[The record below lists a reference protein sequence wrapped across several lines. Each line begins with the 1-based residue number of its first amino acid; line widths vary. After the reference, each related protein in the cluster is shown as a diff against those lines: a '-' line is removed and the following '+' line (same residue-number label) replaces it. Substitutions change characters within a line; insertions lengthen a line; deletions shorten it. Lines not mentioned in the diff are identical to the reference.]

1 MINKFYISDAK
12 VLDDRAGIVE
22 AYVNT
27 MGIRDAD
34 GDIIDPAAFN
44 ASIKSNLPIPVLA
57 GHDQSK
63 LVGKVLFAQSEPTG
77 SADEHRL
84 YTRMQLNMET
94 QAGQEAY
101 SNIAGEYIRE
111 WSVGFNLPAGD
122 AVVYDRAGK
131 ETTRRIL
138 DLDWVEVSAV
148 IRGASPSTSTI
159 AAKSAT
165 VKAPDTYSTREEA
178 ESRADALGCS
188 GAHRMEV
195 DGESVWMPCST
206 HSAYETAAEGSRY
219 SAPDP
224 EVKPYPN
231 FHACRILEP
240 DAFDRF
246 RTSSETIEDG
256 DFDGKSVEI
265 LFGRHAESGDWSL
278 TSYRMPVEEWSETEA
293 RSFCRAHDGILFEPA
308 TGESMSDDP
317 VGAASDTVMLGLV
330 PLITASDTVASQ
342 RLRLARMRLELKTK

>member
-12 VLDDRAGIVE
+12 VLDDRQGIVE

-27 MGIRDAD
+27 MGVRDAD
-34 GDIIDPAAFN
+34 GDIIDPAAFD
-44 ASIKSNLPIPVLA
+44 ASIRSNLPIPVLA
-57 GHDQSK
+57 GHDPSK
-63 LVGKVLFAQSEPTG
+63 LVGKVVFAQPEKAGTG
-77 SADEHRL
+77 DEHRL
-84 YTRMQLNMET
+84 YARIQMNLDT

-101 SNIAGEYIRE
+101 SNIAGEFIRE

-178 ESRADALGCS
+178 EARADELGCS
-188 GAHRMEV
+188 GAHRMDV

-206 HSAYETAAEGSRY
+206 HSGYETAAEGSRY
-219 SAPDP
+219 AAPDP

-231 FHACRILEP
+231 FHACRILDP
-240 DAFDRF
+240 AAFDRF
-246 RTSSETIEDG
+246 RTSSETTE
-256 DFDGKSVEI
+256 DGKSLEI
-265 LFGRHAESGDWSL
+265 LFGRHAESGEWAL
-278 TSYRMPVEEWSETEA
+278 TSYRMSAEEWTEA
-293 RSFCRAHDGILFEPA
+293 KAKAFCRAHDGILFEPA

-317 VGAASDTVMLGLV
+317 VGAAADTVTM
-330 PLITASDTVASQ
+330 TASATASQ
-342 RLRLARMRLELKTK
+342 RLRLARMRLELKSNR

>member
-12 VLDDRAGIVE
+12 VLDDRQGIVE

-44 ASIKSNLPIPVLA
+44 TSIKANLPIPVLA

-63 LVGKVLFAQSEPTG
+63 LVGKVLFAQSEPVG
-77 SADEHRL
+77 AGDEHRL
-84 YTRMQLNMET
+84 YTRMQMNLDT

-159 AAKSAT
+159 AAKSL
-165 VKAPDTYSTREEA
+165 KAPDSYATREEA
-178 ESRADALGCS
+178 EARAETLGCMGS
-188 GAHRMEV
+188 HAMNIE
-195 DGESVWMPCST
+195 GETLYMPCRT
-206 HSAYETAAEGSRY
+206 HARYEAVIEGRQYAA
-219 SAPDP
+219 P
-224 EVKPYPN
+224 ESEAKPYPN
-231 FHACRILEP
+231 FHACRLMDPE
-240 DAFDRF
+240 AFDRF
-246 RTSSETIEDG
+246 RTSSETID
-256 DFDGKSVEI
+256 DKPVAM
-265 LFGRHAESGDWSL
+265 LFGHHAESGEWSL
-278 TSYRMPVEEWSETEA
+278 MSYRMPVEEWTEA
-293 RSFCRAHDGILFEPA
+293 EAKAFCRAHDGILFEPA
-308 TGESMSDDP
+308 TGESMSDDL
-317 VGAASDTVMLGLV
+317 VGAASDTVTM
-330 PLITASDTVASQ
+330 TASDTASQ
-342 RLRLARMRLELKTK
+342 RLRLARMRLELQIDR

>member
-1 MINKFYISDAK
+1 MINKVFISDAK
-12 VLDDRAGIVE
+12 VLDDRQGIVE

-77 SADEHRL
+77 AADEHRL

-178 ESRADALGCS
+178 EARAAALGCS

-219 SAPDP
+219 AAPDP
-224 EVKPYPN
+224 AVKPYPN

-240 DAFDRF
+240 DGFDRF
-246 RTSSETIEDG
+246 RTSSATIEDG

-265 LFGRHAESGDWSL
+265 LFGRHAESGAWSL

-293 RSFCRAHDGILFEPA
+293 RSFCHAHDGILFEPA
-308 TGESMSDDP
+308 SESMSDDP
-317 VGAASDTVMLGLV
+317 VGAASDTVMVGLL

>member
-1 MINKFYISDAK
+1 MINKFFISDAK

-27 MGIRDAD
+27 MGVRDAD

-44 ASIKSNLPIPVLA
+44 ASIRSNLPIPVLA

-77 SADEHRL
+77 AGDEHRL
-84 YTRMQLNMET
+84 YTRMQLNMDT
-94 QAGQEAY
+94 QSGQEAY

-159 AAKSAT
+159 AAKSRA
-165 VKAPDTYSTREEA
+165 VKAPDTYTTRGEA
-178 ESRADALGCS
+178 EARADELGCS
-188 GAHRMEV
+188 GAHQMEV
-195 DGESVWMPCST
+195 DGESMWMPCRT
-206 HSAYETAAEGSRY
+206 HAAYQTAANGSRY
-219 SAPDP
+219 AAPDP

-256 DFDGKSVEI
+256 KSVEI
-265 LFGRHAESGDWSL
+265 LFGRHAESGEWAL
-278 TSYRMPVEEWSETEA
+278 TSYRMPVEDWTETEA
-293 RSFCRAHDGILFEPA
+293 RSFCHDHDGILFEPA
-308 TGESMSDDP
+308 TGESRADDP
-317 VGAASDTVMLGLV
+317 AGAASDTVTM
-330 PLITASDTVASQ
+330 TASDTASQ
-342 RLRLARMRLELKTK
+342 RLRLARMRLALTINYKE

>member
-27 MGIRDAD
+27 MGVRDAD
-34 GDIIDPAAFN
+34 GDIIDPGAFN

-84 YTRMQLNMET
+84 YTRMQMNMDT

-111 WSVGFNLPAGD
+111 WSVGFNLPEGD

-159 AAKSAT
+159 AAKT
-165 VKAPDTYSTREEA
+165 LKAPNTYATREEA
-178 ESRADALGCS
+178 EARATELGCS
-188 GAHRMEV
+188 GSHSMMVE
-195 DGESVWMPCST
+195 GEDVFMPCRT
-206 HSAYETAAEGSRY
+206 HARYQAVIEGNEY
-219 SAPDP
+219 TAPDP
-224 EVKPYPN
+224 EMKPYPN

-256 DFDGKSVEI
+256 DYDGKAVEI
-265 LFGRHAESGDWSL
+265 LFGRHAESGEWAL
-278 TSYRMPVEEWSETEA
+278 TSYRMPLEDWTEAEA

-308 TGESMSDDP
+308 TGEASD
-317 VGAASDTVMLGLV
+317 GAASDTVLV
-330 PLITASDTVASQ
+330 TASDTASQ
-342 RLRLARMRLELKTK
+342 TLRLTRLRLNLKLNQEL

>member
-12 VLDDRAGIVE
+12 VLDDRQGIVE

-84 YTRMQLNMET
+84 YTRMQLNMDT

-159 AAKSAT
+159 GVKSAT

-178 ESRADALGCS
+178 EARADALGCS

-195 DGESVWMPCST
+195 DGESVWMPCRT

-219 SAPDP
+219 AAPDP

-231 FHACRILEP
+231 FHACRILDP

-256 DFDGKSVEI
+256 EFDAKSLEI
-265 LFGRHAESGDWSL
+265 LFGHHAESGAWSL
-278 TSYRMPVEEWSETEA
+278 TSYRMPVEMWTESEA

-330 PLITASDTVASQ
+330 PLITASDTASH

>member
-12 VLDDRAGIVE
+12 VIDERMGIVE

-44 ASIKSNLPIPVLA
+44 ASIKANLPIPVLA

-84 YTRMQLNMET
+84 YTRMQLNMDT

-159 AAKSAT
+159 GVKSAT

-178 ESRADALGCS
+178 EARADALGCS

-195 DGESVWMPCST
+195 DGESVWMPCRT
-206 HSAYETAAEGSRY
+206 HSALSLIHISEPTR
-219 SAPDP
+219 
-224 EVKPYPN
+224 PY
-231 FHACRILEP
+231 
-240 DAFDRF
+240 
-246 RTSSETIEDG
+246 
-256 DFDGKSVEI
+256 
-265 LFGRHAESGDWSL
+265 
-278 TSYRMPVEEWSETEA
+278 
-293 RSFCRAHDGILFEPA
+293 
-308 TGESMSDDP
+308 
-317 VGAASDTVMLGLV
+317 
-330 PLITASDTVASQ
+330 
-342 RLRLARMRLELKTK
+342 

>member
-12 VLDDRAGIVE
+12 VLDERMGIVE

-27 MGIRDAD
+27 MGVRDAD

-77 SADEHRL
+77 AADEHRL
-84 YTRMQLNMET
+84 YTRMQMNLDT

-178 ESRADALGCS
+178 ESRADAMGCS
-188 GAHRMEV
+188 GAHRM
-195 DGESVWMPCST
+195 
-206 HSAYETAAEGSRY
+206 
-219 SAPDP
+219 
-224 EVKPYPN
+224 
-231 FHACRILEP
+231 L
-240 DAFDRF
+240 
-246 RTSSETIEDG
+246 
-256 DFDGKSVEI
+256 
-265 LFGRHAESGDWSL
+265 SL
-278 TSYRMPVEEWSETEA
+278 I
-293 RSFCRAHDGILFEPA
+293 HI
-308 TGESMSDDP
+308 
-317 VGAASDTVMLGLV
+317 
-330 PLITASDTVASQ
+330 
-342 RLRLARMRLELKTK
+342 

>member
-1 MINKFYISDAK
+1 MINKFFVSDAK
-12 VLDDRAGIVE
+12 VLDDRQGIVE

-27 MGIRDAD
+27 MGVRDAD

-44 ASIKSNLPIPVLA
+44 TSIKSNLPIPVLA

-77 SADEHRL
+77 AADEHRL

-159 AAKSAT
+159 AAKSI
-165 VKAPDTYSTREEA
+165 KAPDTYSTREEA
-178 ESRADALGCS
+178 ESRADELGCS

-219 SAPDP
+219 AAPDP

-231 FHACRILEP
+231 YHACRILDP

-256 DFDGKSVEI
+256 KSVEI
-265 LFGRHAESGDWSL
+265 LFGRHAESGEWAL
-278 TSYRMPVEEWSETEA
+278 TSYRMPVEQWSETEA

-317 VGAASDTVMLGLV
+317 IGAASDTVTM
-330 PLITASDTVASQ
+330 TASDTASH
-342 RLRLARMRLELKTK
+342 RLRLARMRLELQTNR

>member
-1 MINKFYISDAK
+1 MITKFTISDAK
-12 VLDDRAGIVE
+12 VLDDRQGIVE

-63 LVGKVLFAQSEPTG
+63 LVGKVVFAQSEPTG

-84 YTRMQLNMET
+84 YTRMQMNLDT
-94 QAGQEAY
+94 QAGQDAY

-111 WSVGFNLPAGD
+111 WSVGFNLPEGD

-138 DLDWVEVSAV
+138 NLDWVEVSAV

-178 ESRADALGCS
+178 EARADELGCS

-195 DGESVWMPCST
+195 DGESVWMPCRT

-224 EVKPYPN
+224 ETKPFPN

-246 RTSSETIEDG
+246 RTSSETIEG
-256 DFDGKSVEI
+256 GKSMEI
-265 LFGRHAESGDWSL
+265 LFGHHAESGEWAL
-278 TSYRMPVEEWSETEA
+278 TSYRMPINEWTEAEA

-308 TGESMSDDP
+308 TGDVSDD
-317 VGAASDTVMLGLV
+317 AASDAVLV
-330 PLITASDTVASQ
+330 TASDTASQ
-342 RLRLARMRLELKTK
+342 MLRLARMRLHLKSNQEL

>member
-1 MINKFYISDAK
+1 MINKIYVSDAK
-12 VLDDRAGIVE
+12 VLDAPQGIVE

-27 MGIRDAD
+27 MGVRDAD
-34 GDIIDPAAFN
+34 GDIIDPGAFN

-63 LVGKVLFAQSEPTG
+63 LVGKVIFAQSEPSG
-77 SADEHRL
+77 AGDEHRL
-84 YTRMQLNMET
+84 YTRMQLNLDT

-159 AAKSAT
+159 AAKSL
-165 VKAPDTYSTREEA
+165 KAPDTYATREEA
-178 ESRADALGCS
+178 ESRAEALGCMGS
-188 GAHRMEV
+188 HAMNV
-195 DGESVWMPCST
+195 DGETFYMPCRT
-206 HSAYETAAEGSRY
+206 HARYEAVVNGREY
-219 SAPDP
+219 EAPEP

-240 DAFDRF
+240 TAFDLF
-246 RTSSETIEDG
+246 RSGSETIEDG
-256 DFDGKSVEI
+256 DFDGKAVEI
-265 LFGRHAESGDWSL
+265 LFGRHAESGEWSL
-278 TSYRMPVEEWSETEA
+278 TSYRMPVDEWTEA
-293 RSFCRAHDGILFEPA
+293 EAKAFCRSHDGILFEPA
-308 TGESMSDDP
+308 SESMSDDP
-317 VGAASDTVMLGLV
+317 VGAASDTVTM
-330 PLITASDTVASQ
+330 TASDTASQ
-342 RLRLARMRLELKTK
+342 RLRLARMRLELQPNR

>member
-1 MINKFYISDAK
+1 MINKFTISDAK

-27 MGIRDAD
+27 MGIKDAD

-44 ASIKSNLPIPVLA
+44 ASIRTNLPIPVLA

-63 LVGKVLFAQSEPTG
+63 LVGKVVFAQPEKTG
-77 SADEHRL
+77 AGDEHRL
-84 YTRMQLNMET
+84 YTRMQMNMDT

-101 SNIAGEYIRE
+101 SNIAGEFIRE

-131 ETTRRIL
+131 ETVRRIL

-178 ESRADALGCS
+178 ESRADELGCS

-195 DGESVWMPCST
+195 DGESVWMPCAT

-219 SAPDP
+219 AAPDP

-231 FHACRILEP
+231 FHACRIMEP

-256 DFDGKSVEI
+256 DFDGKSMEI
-265 LFGRHAESGDWSL
+265 LFGRHAESGEWSL
-278 TSYRMPVEEWSETEA
+278 TSYRMPVEEWTETEA
-293 RSFCRAHDGILFEPA
+293 RSFCRAHDGILFEA
-308 TGESMSDDP
+308 ASESMSDDP
-317 VGAASDTVMLGLV
+317 VGAASDTVTM
-330 PLITASDTVASQ
+330 TASDTAGQ
-342 RLRLARMRLELKTK
+342 RLRLARMRLELQINR

>member
-1 MINKFYISDAK
+1 MINKFFISDAK

-27 MGIRDAD
+27 MGVRDAD
-34 GDIIDPAAFN
+34 GDIIDPAAFD
-44 ASIKSNLPIPVLA
+44 ASIRSNLPIPVLA

-63 LVGKVLFAQSEPTG
+63 LVGKVIFAQSEKTG
-77 SADEHRL
+77 AGDEHRL
-84 YTRMQLNMET
+84 YTRMQMNLDT
-94 QAGQEAY
+94 QVGQEAY
-101 SNIAGEYIRE
+101 SNIAGEFIRE

-159 AAKSAT
+159 AAKT
-165 VKAPDTYSTREEA
+165 LKAPDTYSTADEA
-178 ESRADALGCS
+178 EARATELGCTGS
-188 GAHRMEV
+188 HQMEV
-195 DGESVWMPCST
+195 DGESVWMPCRT
-206 HSAYETAAEGSRY
+206 HSAYQTAAEGNRY
-219 SAPDP
+219 AA
-224 EVKPYPN
+224 KPFPN

-246 RTSSETIEDG
+246 RTSSETTEDG
-256 DFDGKSVEI
+256 KDMEI
-265 LFGRHAESGDWSL
+265 LFGRHAETGEWAL
-278 TSYRMPVEEWSETEA
+278 TSYRMPVEEWSEAEA

-317 VGAASDTVMLGLV
+317 AGAASDTVTT
-330 PLITASDTVASQ
+330 TASDTASQ
-342 RLRLARMRLELKTK
+342 RLRLFRMRLELQPNR

>member
-27 MGIRDAD
+27 MGVRDAD

-44 ASIKSNLPIPVLA
+44 TSIKSNLPIPVLA

-178 ESRADALGCS
+178 EARADELGCS

-219 SAPDP
+219 GAPDP

-256 DFDGKSVEI
+256 DFDGKRVEI
-265 LFGRHAESGDWSL
+265 LFGRHAESGEWAL
-278 TSYRMPVEEWSETEA
+278 TSYRMPVDEWTEA
-293 RSFCRAHDGILFEPA
+293 EAKAFCRAHDGILFEPA
-308 TGESMSDDP
+308 SESMSDDP
-317 VGAASDTVMLGLV
+317 IGAASDTVTM
-330 PLITASDTVASQ
+330 TASDTASQ
-342 RLRLARMRLELKTK
+342 RLRLARMRLELQTNR

>member
-1 MINKFYISDAK
+1 MINKIYVSDAK
-12 VLDDRAGIVE
+12 VLDAPQGIVE

-27 MGIRDAD
+27 MGVRDAD
-34 GDIIDPAAFN
+34 GDIIDPGAFN

-63 LVGKVLFAQSEPTG
+63 LVGKVIFAQSEPSG
-77 SADEHRL
+77 AGDEHRL
-84 YTRMQLNMET
+84 YTRMQLNLDT

-131 ETTRRIL
+131 ETVRRIL
-138 DLDWVEVSAV
+138 DLEWVEVSAV

-159 AAKSAT
+159 AAKSL
-165 VKAPDTYSTREEA
+165 KAPDTYATREEA
-178 ESRADALGCS
+178 ESRAEALGCMGS
-188 GAHRMEV
+188 HAMNV
-195 DGESVWMPCST
+195 DGETFYMPCRT
-206 HSAYETAAEGSRY
+206 HARYEAVVNGREY
-219 SAPDP
+219 EAPEP

-256 DFDGKSVEI
+256 DFDGKSMEI
-265 LFGRHAESGDWSL
+265 LFGRHAESGEWAL

-308 TGESMSDDP
+308 SESMSDDP
-317 VGAASDTVMLGLV
+317 VGAASDTVTM
-330 PLITASDTVASQ
+330 TASDTASQ
-342 RLRLARMRLELKTK
+342 RLRLARMRLELQPNR

>member
-1 MINKFYISDAK
+1 VINKFYLSDAK
-12 VLDDRAGIVE
+12 VVDDRQGIVE

-27 MGIRDAD
+27 MGVRDSD
-34 GDIIDPAAFN
+34 GDIIDPAAFD
-44 ASIKSNLPIPVLA
+44 ASIRGNLPIPVLA
-57 GHDQSK
+57 GHDQGK
-63 LVGKVLFAQSEPTG
+63 LVGKVIFAQAEKG
-77 SADEHRL
+77 GVGDEHRL
-84 YTRMQLNMET
+84 YARMQMNLET
-94 QAGQEAY
+94 QAGREAY
-101 SNIAGEYIRE
+101 SNVAGEYIRE

-122 AVVYDRAGK
+122 SVAYDRAGK
-131 ETTRRIL
+131 TTTRRIL
-138 DLDWVEVSAV
+138 NLDWVEVSAV
-148 IRGASPSTSTI
+148 IRGASPATATI
-159 AAKSAT
+159 AAKAAST
-165 VKAPDTYSTREEA
+165 KAPDEFPVRAEA
-178 ESRADALGCS
+178 ETRAEELGCS

-206 HSAYETAAEGSRY
+206 HSAYRAATAGSRY
-219 SAPDP
+219 AAPEP

-231 FHACRILEP
+231 FHACRILNP

-278 TSYRMPVEEWSETEA
+278 TSYRMSVEEWTEAEA

-317 VGAASDTVMLGLV
+317 VGAASDTVTL
-330 PLITASDTVASQ
+330 TASDTASQ
-342 RLRLARMRLELKTK
+342 RIRLARMRLALKVNQ

>member
-1 MINKFYISDAK
+1 MITKFTISDAK
-12 VLDDRAGIVE
+12 VLDDRQGIVE

-84 YTRMQLNMET
+84 YTRMQMNLDT
-94 QAGQEAY
+94 QAGQDAY

-111 WSVGFNLPAGD
+111 WSVGFNLPEGD

-138 DLDWVEVSAV
+138 NLDWVEVSAV

-165 VKAPDTYSTREEA
+165 VKAPDTYSTMEEA
-178 ESRADALGCS
+178 EARADELGCS
-188 GAHRMEV
+188 GAHRMEG
-195 DGESVWMPCST
+195 DGESVWMPCRT

-224 EVKPYPN
+224 ETKPFPN

-256 DFDGKSVEI
+256 KSMEI
-265 LFGRHAESGDWSL
+265 LFGHHAESGEWAL
-278 TSYRMPVEEWSETEA
+278 TSYRMPIDEWTEAEA

-308 TGESMSDDP
+308 TGDVSDD
-317 VGAASDTVMLGLV
+317 AASDAVLV
-330 PLITASDTVASQ
+330 TASDTASQ
-342 RLRLARMRLELKTK
+342 MLRLARMRLHLKSNQEL

>member
-1 MINKFYISDAK
+1 
-12 VLDDRAGIVE
+12 
-22 AYVNT
+22 
-27 MGIRDAD
+27 
-34 GDIIDPAAFN
+34 
-44 ASIKSNLPIPVLA
+44 
-57 GHDQSK
+57 
-63 LVGKVLFAQSEPTG
+63 LVGKVIFAQSEKTG
-77 SADEHRL
+77 AGDEHRL
-84 YTRMQLNMET
+84 YTRMQMNLDT
-94 QAGQEAY
+94 QVGQEAY

-159 AAKSAT
+159 AAKT
-165 VKAPDTYSTREEA
+165 LKAPDTYSTREEA
-178 ESRADALGCS
+178 EARADELGCT
-188 GAHRMEV
+188 GAHSMIVEGEEV
-195 DGESVWMPCST
+195 FMPCRT
-206 HSAYETAAEGSRY
+206 HSAYQTATEGGQY
-219 SAPDP
+219 EAPDP

-246 RTSSETIEDG
+246 RTSSETTED
-256 DFDGKSVEI
+256 DKSMEI
-265 LFGRHAESGDWSL
+265 LFGRHAESGEWAL
-278 TSYRMPVEEWSETEA
+278 TSYRMPVEDWSETEA

-317 VGAASDTVMLGLV
+317 AGAAFDTVTM
-330 PLITASDTVASQ
+330 TASDTASQ
-342 RLRLARMRLELKTK
+342 QLRLARMRLELQPNR

>member
-34 GDIIDPAAFN
+34 GDIIDPGAFN

-84 YTRMQLNMET
+84 YTRMQMNMDT

-159 AAKSAT
+159 AAKT
-165 VKAPDTYSTREEA
+165 LKAPNTYATREEA
-178 ESRADALGCS
+178 EARATELGCS
-188 GAHRMEV
+188 GSHSMMVE
-195 DGESVWMPCST
+195 GEDVFMPCRT
-206 HSAYETAAEGSRY
+206 HARYQAVTEGNEY
-219 SAPDP
+219 AAPDP

-246 RTSSETIEDG
+246 RTSSETTE
-256 DFDGKSVEI
+256 DGKSVEI
-265 LFGRHAESGDWSL
+265 LFGRHAESGAWSL
-278 TSYRMPVEEWSETEA
+278 TSYRMPVEEWTEA
-293 RSFCRAHDGILFEPA
+293 EAKAFCRAHDGILFEPA
-308 TGESMSDDP
+308 SESMSDDP
-317 VGAASDTVMLGLV
+317 VGAASDTVTM
-330 PLITASDTVASQ
+330 TALDTAGQ
-342 RLRLARMRLELKTK
+342 RLRLARMRLELQINR

>member
-1 MINKFYISDAK
+1 MINKFFISDAK

-84 YTRMQLNMET
+84 YTRMQMNLDT
-94 QAGQEAY
+94 QAGQDAY

-111 WSVGFNLPAGD
+111 WSVGFNLPEGD

-138 DLDWVEVSAV
+138 NLDWVEVSAV
-148 IRGASPSTSTI
+148 IRGASPSTATI

-165 VKAPDTYSTREEA
+165 VKAPDTYSTMEEA
-178 ESRADALGCS
+178 EARADELGCS

-195 DGESVWMPCST
+195 DGESVWMPCRT

-224 EVKPYPN
+224 ETKPFPN

-256 DFDGKSVEI
+256 KSMEI
-265 LFGRHAESGDWSL
+265 LFGHHAESGEWAL
-278 TSYRMPVEEWSETEA
+278 TSYRMPIDEWTEAEA

-308 TGESMSDDP
+308 TGDVSDD
-317 VGAASDTVMLGLV
+317 AASDAVLV
-330 PLITASDTVASQ
+330 TASDTASQ
-342 RLRLARMRLELKTK
+342 MIRLARMRLHLKSNQEL